1 MHTTAERAVGDL
13 VRRTM
18 RRDRLPGVSV
28 AVLEDD
34 SITFADGFGSRD
46 LAGNRPATPDT
57 LYGIG
62 SVTKSVTALA
72 VVQLQESG
80 MLSVEDPVSEHLDVD
95 LPDDSAEP
103 VRLRHLL
110 THSSGYPSL
119 GVSEALIARRLRR
132 GTDTLALSDEADFHA
147 HLAGAADERA
157 AAPGERFA
165 YCNSGY
171 TLLGEVIEACTGKPF
186 DEYVTSHVFDPLGM
200 ERATFDDTE
209 FAMDDDHMTQY
220 LHEEGD
226 LVAASLPVRE
236 RSRAA
241 GGILTSVR
249 ELADY
254 LRLHLNG
261 GVVDGDRLLSES
273 SVDALHEGRVDTP
286 SGPYGFGWRTR
297 EACGRDLVGHSG
309 SIAVSSAY
317 VGFSPAEG
325 IGIAVAANAS
335 PEYPLAHLGMGVFAA
350 VLGEDPEEAVPF
362 FERRA
367 RFDRLS
373 GEYASYRGI
382 KRAVVARDGGTL
394 RLDLGGALG
403 GTGTALIPDEDG
415 NQYEFHALDDAGNRE
430 PVEFRVD
437 DGDDV
442 DLLYDRWHFHKV
454 ADGVPDLD

>member
-1 MHTTAERAVGDL
+1 MDTNAERAVGDL

-18 RRDRLPGVSV
+18 RRDKLPGVSV
-28 AVLEDD
+28 AVVEDD
-34 SITFADGFGSRD
+34 SVTFTDGFGSRD

-57 LYGIG
+57 LYGVG
-62 SVTKSVTALA
+62 SVTKSFTALA
-72 VVQLQESG
+72 VLQLQESG
-80 MLSVEDPVSEHLDVD
+80 MLSVEDPVTDHLDVELAED
-95 LPDDSAEP
+95 AAEP

-132 GTDTLALSDEADFHA
+132 GTDTLPLSDESDFHA

-157 AAPGERFA
+157 APPGERFA

-171 TLLGEVIEACTGKPF
+171 TLLGEVIESCTGRPF
-186 DEYVTSHVFDPLGM
+186 DEYVASHVFDPLGM

-220 LHEEGD
+220 LRDEGE

-249 ELADY
+249 ELGDY
-254 LRLHLNG
+254 LRLHLNAG
-261 GVVDGDRLLSES
+261 EVDGTRLLPES
-273 SVDALHEGRVDTP
+273 SVRALHEGRVDTP
-286 SGPYGFGWRTR
+286 SGPYGFGWRIR
-297 EACGRDLVGHSG
+297 RVGDRDLVGHSG

-317 VGFSPAEG
+317 VGFCPAEG
-325 IGIAVAANAS
+325 IGVAVAANAA

-350 VLGEDPEEAVPF
+350 ALGEDPAEAVPF

-367 RFDRLS
+367 RFDRLT
-373 GEYASYRGI
+373 GEYASYKGI
-382 KRAVVARDGGTL
+382 ERAVVARDGGTL
-394 RLDLGGALG
+394 RLELGGALG
-403 GTGTALIPDEDG
+403 GTGTPLVPVEDG
-415 NQYEFHALDDAGNRE
+415 GPHDFYALDDAGNRE
-430 PVEFRVD
+430 PAEFRAD
-437 DGDDV
+437 DGSGDV
-442 DLLYDRWHFHKV
+442 DLLYGRWRFHKV
-454 ADGVPDLD
+454 ADAASSE